1 MVLRACTTLDSYFLM
16 SSRFKVLQG
25 HLSQLLRSTFIV
37 LRGCMHEGWC
47 ISGRGDVAGGENCG

>member
-1 MVLRACTTLDSYFLM
+1 MVLRACKTLGSYFLM

-25 HLSQLLRSTFIV
+25 HPSQLLRSAFVV

-47 ISGRGDVAGGENCG
+47 VSGRDVAGGENCG